1 MENTLY
7 AEKFQTSGN
16 YFDRH
21 AESIMA
27 SLSHRLQ
34 VARATNNVS
43 LVALLEREQQQIV
56 DSAVVGTQCS
66 NQGHSWDWIAGFR
79 QAANILLRNAKP
91 KIHHLS
97 NGGDRWWYIIDPQT
111 GRHIYAESEAELQV
125 WIKEHL

>member
-7 AEKFQTSGN
+7 AENFQTSSN
-16 YFDRH
+16 HCDRH
-21 AESIMA
+21 AESMMA

-43 LVALLEREQQQIV
+43 LVALLEREQQQIAA
-56 DSAVVGTQCS
+56 SAVGTQS
-66 NQGHSWDWIAGFR
+66 SDQGHSGDWIAGFR
-79 QAANILLRNAKP
+79 QAANVLFGNAKP
-91 KIHHLS
+91 KIHHFS

-111 GRHIYAESEAELQV
+111 GRHIYAESEAELQL